1 MTADAREPA
10 GIYFGTT
17 SGEVWA
23 SVNEGTEGPPIWE
36 VAEAYIRRMGTVD
49 IPANQ
54 SVIVT
59 GD

>member
-1 MTADAREPA
+1 MTLLRTGELIDPA
-10 GIYFGTT
+10 TT
-17 SGEVWA
+17 YTVAGWA

-59 GD
+59 GG

>member
-1 MTADAREPA
+1 MTSPRTLPV
-10 GIYFGTT
+10 IC
-17 SGEVWA
+17 
-23 SVNEGTEGPPIWE
+23 VNEGTEGPPIWE

-59 GD
+59 GG